1 MKKAFLGL
9 LLGLG
14 LIAGA
19 ATINA
24 QTVPSVSAGASQAI
38 TLPTNS
44 VSLSGTATS
53 ANGTISTYAWTKVS
67 GGAANITTPAAQNTT
82 VTDLVQGVYVFRLTA
97 TDTTSASA
105 SADVTVTVNAAP
117 SLAPVVSAGAAQTIT
132 LPTSAVSLTGTA
144 TASSGRTIASQ
155 VWTQTSGPIAA
166 TIVTPTTLATQ
177 VTGLTTAGTYVFTLT
192 ATDSAAA
199 TGTATVAITVQTTN
213 PMPPVPAPSKAK
225 AQLEI
230 NPNGKVN
237 LQGTITA
244 NNAGVLSV
252 QIWGITFSINTTG
265 ARFYGSA
272 VNSTTFVVGDTI
284 RVNGV
289 MDRNATTPTITAK
302 NVRNVTA
309 NARME
314 QERKERED
322 DKKNDDRGRGESE
335 KENRGRSEK
344 EDRGRDR

>member
-44 VSLSGTATS
+44 VSLSGTAAS

-105 SADVTVTVNAAP
+105 TADVTVTVNPAP
-117 SLAPVVSAGAAQTIT
+117 SLAPVVSAGVAQTIV
-132 LPTSAVSLTGTA
+132 LPTSVVSLTGTT

-155 VWTQTSGPIAA
+155 VWSQTSGPIAA
-166 TIVTPTTLATQ
+166 SIATPTALTTQ
-177 VTGLTTAGTYVFTLT
+177 VTGLTTTGTYVFTLT
-192 ATDSAAA
+192 ATDSAAS
-199 TGTATVAITVQTTN
+199 TGTATVAVTVQTAGT
-213 PMPPVPAPSKAK
+213 PTPAPQKAK
-225 AQLEI
+225 MQLEI

-237 LQGTITA
+237 LQGTILA

-252 QIWGITFSINTTG
+252 QIWGITFTINTTN
-265 ARFYGSA
+265 ARFNGEA
-272 VNSTTFVVGDTI
+272 NKAATFVVGDTI

-289 MDRNATTPTITAK
+289 MDKNATTPTVNAK
-302 NVRNVTA
+302 IVRNVTA

-322 DKKNDDRGRGESE
+322 DKKKDDDRGRGESE